1 MITFEIFG
9 KNLLGAVAER
19 ARSLK
24 KETDD
29 KLLSAG
35 RKFAE
40 EVGNLSKTKYLSG
53 TGGDKSVLHVRTGN
67 LRSSIRS
74 IVTPDSS
81 GFTLRWGTSVPYGPI
96 HEYGGIIPAR
106 GKKGKSWRM
115 PQRSF
120 LRRPLE
126 EKIGE
131 FKDAVAEIV
140 GDLDKRLFD
149 GF

>member
-19 ARSLK
+19 ARALK
-24 KETDD
+24 KETDA
-29 KLLSAG
+29 KLIEAG
-35 RKFAE
+35 RRFSE
-40 EVGNLSKTKYLSG
+40 SVGNLSKTKYLSG
-53 TGGDKSVLHVRTGN
+53 GSKEVLHVRTGN

-74 IVTPDSS
+74 RVTPDVS
-81 GFTLRWGTSVPYGPI
+81 GFTIGWGTSVPYGPI

-120 LRRPLE
+120 LRRPLD

-140 GDLDKRLFD
+140 GDLDKRLF
-149 GF
+149 GGL

>member
-9 KNLLGAVAER
+9 KNILLAFSER
-19 ARSLK
+19 ARALK
-24 KETDD
+24 KETDE
-29 KLLSAG
+29 KLLKAG
-35 RKFAE
+35 RKFSE
-40 EVGNLSKTKYLSG
+40 DVGTLSKTKYLSG
-53 TGGDKSVLHVRTGN
+53 VAGDNDVLHVRTGR

-74 IVTPDSS
+74 RVTPENS
-81 GFTLRWGTSVPYGPI
+81 GFTIGWGTSVPYGPI